1 MQRLNFS
8 LTLYAIDEAKSGY
21 KNKLSIDGNTTW
33 IYANIF
39 AVVAFVFCLL
49 RIDIVLVL
57 ALDDLHYVICHFVT
71 SVVLVF
77 NVVIFLRR
85 KLGHLPAASKKQ
97 KIAEVT
103 KYKFNF
109 AFAHIFSLN
118 LSAFIWLM
126 QHVGIPFF
134 LSVCESVSALYATF
148 CLLPY
153 ILHVQGVPKK
163 PDLF

>member
-1 MQRLNFS
+1 M
-8 LTLYAIDEAKSGY
+8 
-21 KNKLSIDGNTTW
+21 
-33 IYANIF
+33 
-39 AVVAFVFCLL
+39 
-49 RIDIVLVL
+49 LVL

-118 LSAFIWLM
+118 LSAFI
-126 QHVGIPFF
+126 
-134 LSVCESVSALYATF
+134 
-148 CLLPY
+148 
-153 ILHVQGVPKK
+153 
-163 PDLF
+163 